1 MKLNASIRR
10 AEPRDVER
18 IVDFNI
24 RMADET
30 EGKRL
35 DAKTVRQGVSTVIND
50 SSKGFYL
57 VAEDEGSSRVIG
69 QLLVTFEWSDWRD
82 KCFWWIQS
90 VYVQPPLRRCGVFK
104 RLYEFVDTLAAQR
117 PDVCGI
123 RLYVEQSNHTAKQT
137 YANAS
142 MRETGYRI
150 YEKLFQVDS
159 RGIL

>member
-35 DAKTVRQGVSTVIND
+35 DAKIVRQGVCAVIND

-90 VYVQPPLRRCGVFK
+90 AYVDHEFRRKRVFSQLFDALRK
-104 RLYEFVDTLAAQR
+104 LA
-117 PDVCGI
+117 DSNGNDI
-123 RLYVEQSNHTAKQT
+123 YGFRLYVDEHNESAKKAYEALGFKKTA
-137 YANAS
+137 
-142 MRETGYRI
+142 
-150 YEKLFQVDS
+150 YEMYEMDL
-159 RGIL
+159 